1 MDCFYINLASRPDR
15 RKALERNFADVGA
28 EGWRLQRFEA
38 VTAQDVID
46 AGAPGILRPQ
56 EKGCFLSHRN
66 LIRGIVPD
74 GPVMI
79 AEDDVLFGRATCQGI
94 EAALGA
100 VGEDQWDI
108 VFTDVF
114 VGAVATWPELVKL
127 RRAFDRAG
135 TFQLLDAV
143 QLQFAGS
150 TSYILNSRSRAVLA
164 ALLEEPGSI
173 DLPYDIHL
181 RQLIRLF
188 QLKAY
193 VIFPFVT
200 SISDLA
206 SQSSIQPDQTGSVD
220 GIANLFRRMVW
231 MERDLSAHTAE
242 IEALRAA
249 YSDAESR
256 AFGVLFEALMSER
269 MRS

>member
-1 MDCFYINLASRPDR
+1 MDCLYINLASRTDR
-15 RKALERNFADVGA
+15 REALERNFEAVKA
-28 EGWRLQRFEA
+28 PGWRLHRFEA
-38 VTAQDVID
+38 VTAKDVVD
-46 AGAPGILRPQ
+46 AGAPGVLSPQ
-56 EKGCFLSHRN
+56 EKGCFLSHRG
-66 LIRGIVPD
+66 LIRSIASD

-79 AEDDVLFGRATCQGI
+79 AEDDVLFGRGTCRGI
-94 EAALGA
+94 DAALGA

-114 VGAVATWPELVKL
+114 VGAVATWPELIKL
-127 RRAFDRAG
+127 RRAFDRTKA
-135 TFQLLDAV
+135 FQLLDAV

-150 TSYILNSRSRAVLA
+150 TGYILNARSRPLLA
-164 ALLEEPGSI
+164 ALLEDPGPI
-173 DLPYDIHL
+173 DLPYDIYL
-181 RQLIRLF
+181 RQLIHRF

-193 VIFPFVT
+193 VTFPFVT

-206 SQSSIQPDQTGSVD
+206 SQSSIQPDQAGSLD
-220 GIANLFRRMVW
+220 GVANLFRRMVW
-231 MERDLSAHTAE
+231 MERDLSAHEAE

-256 AFGVLFEALMSER
+256 AFGVLFEALMAER

>member
-15 RKALERNFADVGA
+15 RVALERNFATAGA
-28 EGWRLQRFEA
+28 EGWRLHRFEA
-38 VTAQDVID
+38 VTAQAVID

-66 LIRGIVPD
+66 LIRSIASH

-79 AEDDVLFGRATCQGI
+79 AEDDVLFGRRTCPGI
-94 EAALGA
+94 DAALGA

-114 VGAVATWPELVKL
+114 VGAVGIWPELIKL
-127 RRAFDRAG
+127 RRAFDRTGA
-135 TFQLLDAV
+135 FQLLDAV

-150 TSYILNSRSRAVLA
+150 TSYILNGRSRPLLA
-164 ALLEEPGSI
+164 ALLEDPGPI
-173 DLPYDIHL
+173 DLPYDIYL
-181 RQLIRLF
+181 RQLVRQF

-193 VIFPFVT
+193 VIFPFAT

-206 SQSSIQPDQTGSVD
+206 SQSSIQPDQAGTLD

-231 MERDLSAHTAE
+231 MERNLSAHAAE
-242 IEALRAA
+242 IETLRAA
-249 YSDAESR
+249 YSDPESR